1 MPRSASRARGAVWW
15 LLPLFGLLLGGLA
28 HAEPTPRAVIV
39 GVGQYADP
47 ALPDLEGPPHDARAM
62 QTLLIERFGFAR
74 DDVTLL
80 IDEAATR
87 EAILRALA
95 RATAAS
101 GEGDPL
107 VFYFSGHGARTF
119 DGSGDEPDGWDEG
132 LVPHDSGRDGRPNRD
147 LLDDE
152 LHGVLAAMV
161 DRGAQV
167 TFIYDAC
174 HSGTGTRDPLA
185 RVAPTD
191 DRLRPLVAPPFGLGG
206 DELPRGWT
214 LIAAS
219 RQDQLA
225 FEKPVGLEGQRRGL
239 LTWTLIE
246 ALRAAPADATLRDVF
261 EPVRAAIRQRDPRQ
275 DPQLEG
281 PGADGRPFGTAK
293 GDAPRYVLAEPEPNP
308 EKGGAIIQAG
318 AAHGVRRGA
327 VYVIAPP
334 GSRRPPRGAPVGRVL
349 QVEATTAWV
358 DLDPEIP
365 VAPASRAFRRSAG
378 PPDARLPVHVD
389 PGGGWALAEPIRRAL
404 AAHPAMATLPA
415 DMRSAARLIL
425 RQDGSQALI
434 ETPDGRPLDR
444 FELPE
449 DELLAVARSLSRMGP
464 WVRWQA
470 IADLS
475 GGDPLALGFTV
486 DRRAGEV
493 RTKAGDALR
502 LTVTNDSSADLYI
515 HVLALG
521 TDGSVSVVYPL
532 PGSKAYVQ
540 AFGRWTQSIEAAL
553 PDGADEAVD
562 RLKLIATSQP
572 TDFRFLQQGPATADA
587 GAKGAAQVGL
597 DVLWAT
603 AGFGAPDAV
612 GEKGLASGRWTAREL
627 TITTTR

>member
-1 MPRSASRARGAVWW
+1 MSPAARVSLSAW
-15 LLPLFGLLLGGLA
+15 PLVMAALLLAAPALA
-28 HAEPTPRAVIV
+28 TPTPRAVVV

-62 QTLLIERFGFAR
+62 RTLLVERFGFAIE
-74 DDVTLL
+74 DVALL
-80 IDEAATR
+80 VDEDATR

-101 GEGDPL
+101 AEGDPL

-132 LVPHDSGRDGRPNRD
+132 LVPHDSGRDRRPNRD
-147 LLDDE
+147 LIDDE

-161 DRGAQV
+161 ARGAQV

-185 RVAPTD
+185 RVGPTD
-191 DRLRPLVAPPFGLGG
+191 ERLRPLVAPPTGIAS
-206 DELPRGWT
+206 DELPSGWT
-214 LIAAS
+214 LVAAA

-225 FEKPVGLEGQRRGL
+225 FEKPIGLAGQRRGL

-281 PGADGRPFGTAK
+281 PGADTRPFGVRR
-293 GDAPRYVLAEPEPNP
+293 GEPPRYVLADPHPNP
-308 EKGGAIIQAG
+308 EKGGATIQAG

-334 GSRRPPRGAPVGRVL
+334 GSRRPPQGAPVGRVL
-349 QVEATTAWV
+349 QIEATTAWV
-358 DLDPEIP
+358 DLDPEI
-365 VAPASRAFRRSAG
+365 VVEPASRAFRRSAG

-389 PGGGWALAEPIRRAL
+389 PGDGWALAEPIRRAL
-404 AAHPAMATLPA
+404 AAHPSMSTLPA

-425 RQDGSQALI
+425 RRDGAEAVI
-434 ETPDGRPLDR
+434 ETVGGETLDR
-444 FELPE
+444 FALP
-449 DELLAVARSLSRMGP
+449 DDALLAVARALSRMGP

-470 IADLS
+470 IADLD

-486 DRRAGEV
+486 GGRGGEIRA
-493 RTKAGDALR
+493 TAGDALK
-502 LTVTNDSSADLYI
+502 LTVSNDSSADLYI

-521 TDGSVSVVYPL
+521 ADGSVSVVYPL
-532 PGSKAYVQ
+532 PGARAYVQ
-540 AFGRWTQSIEAAL
+540 AFGRWTQSVEAAL
-553 PDGADEAVD
+553 PDGADRAID
-562 RLKLIATSQP
+562 RLKLIATSKP
-572 TDFRFLQQGPATADA
+572 TDFRFLQQGPAGA
-587 GAKGAAQVGL
+587 GAKGVGQSSL
-597 DVLWAT
+597 GVLWAT
-603 AGFGAPDAV
+603 AGFGAPDTV
-612 GEKGLASGRWTAREL
+612 GAKGLEAGRWAAREL
-627 TITTTR
+627 TIITTR